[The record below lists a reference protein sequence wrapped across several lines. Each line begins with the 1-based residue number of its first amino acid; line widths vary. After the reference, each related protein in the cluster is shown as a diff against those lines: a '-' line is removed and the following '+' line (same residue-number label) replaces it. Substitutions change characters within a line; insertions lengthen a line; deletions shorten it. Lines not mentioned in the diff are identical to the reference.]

1 MAIKTKANN
10 VARARNR
17 LIGIIVA
24 LAVVVFICILTAIST
39 AEAKKT
45 ITVVRIKDSAPLSAN
60 AMITE
65 DMVEPYDMYY
75 KEFNNYGTVS
85 FNDGTKRSTIVRWAD
100 RDLVVGVRY
109 AAYYMRQ
116 GSVLFWDSTLKDQ
129 TRKNSYLYTMDGELL
144 NISMNTVESFG
155 DMVVPG
161 DTLNIRA
168 SYTKTNYDLP
178 SEEKYKL
185 DNSQSEGTDPV
196 ETEVIEPL
204 FSEVQILD
212 MLNSDGKSIFDIYYD
227 YISMSKQEQA
237 DALKDETFLQSV
249 EPSSILL
256 ECTAE
261 EVEHFM
267 KMQKA
272 SATYQMTLL
281 PRKSSSAIIDSL
293 SDIQEALRGVQ
304 GSSGNSSSN

>member
-24 LAVVVFICILTAIST
+24 LAVVVFICILTAISS

-45 ITVVRIKDSAPLSAN
+45 ITVVRIKSDSAISAN

-65 DMVEPYDMYY
+65 DMIEPYDMYY
-75 KEFNNYGTVS
+75 KEFSNYGTMKLG
-85 FNDGTKRSTIVRWAD
+85 DGTKRSTIVRWSD

-129 TRKNSYLYTMDGELL
+129 TRKNSYLYSMDGELL
-144 NISMNTVESFG
+144 NIAMNTTEDFG

-178 SEEKYKL
+178 SEENYKL
-185 DNSQSEGTDPV
+185 NADNGSGTDPS
-196 ETEVIEPL
+196 EIEVVEPL

-212 MLNSDGKSIFDIYYD
+212 MLNGSGESIFDIYYN
-227 YISMSKQEQA
+227 YISMSKQQQA
-237 DALKDETFLQSV
+237 EVLKSDEFLNSV
-249 EPSSILL
+249 KPSSILL

-267 KMQKA
+267 EMKKA
-272 SATYQMTLL
+272 NATYQMTLL
-281 PRKSSSAIIDSL
+281 PRNSSSAIIDSL

-304 GSSGNSSSN
+304 GSSSNENK